1 MNSTNLELSFLRVS
15 MSKIT
20 WRRANAAQAF
30 SIEEGFRSMAT
41 NLPISA
47 PLRPYEEE
55 SEKKKILLRFIAK
68 NGVKTT
74 LVNRS
79 TMVN

>member
-47 PLRPYEEE
+47 PLRPYKEE
-55 SEKKKILLRFIAK
+55 SEKKKFYSGLSQQ
-68 NGVKTT
+68 NGVKPH
-74 LVNRS
+74 S
-79 TMVN
+79 